1 MYGYSIVV
9 SNCGYLV
16 TIKLVDGLVYLLER
30 KGLGLGPPES
40 NVP

>member
-16 TIKLVDGLVYLLER
+16 TIKLVDGLVYFPKR
-30 KGLGLGPPES
+30 KALGLGPPQS